1 MIDIDIAFPEL
12 EKVARACERLNR
24 VWNTW
29 RHDASPAREADVVGQ
44 LKVVE
49 QRLAAFKEV
58 LARHDKAEPDA
69 SREERV
75 MMASLAATMAYLE
88 RDGII
93 TPSVK
98 ITPEMLDVVFTLAK
112 EML

>member
-1 MIDIDIAFPEL
+1 
-12 EKVARACERLNR
+12 
-24 VWNTW
+24 
-29 RHDASPAREADVVGQ
+29 
-44 LKVVE
+44 
-49 QRLAAFKEV
+49 
-58 LARHDKAEPDA
+58 
-69 SREERV
+69 

-93 TPSVK
+93 TSSVK